1 MLVDLTGRWGAMTR
15 RLSLYVAAVVA
26 AGCISIFLGSTL
38 NGDLDLVS
46 LLFWGAI
53 CLIGEALWLRT
64 MEGQATW
71 AMTATFYMAM
81 AALFNPAH
89 FQITIFVSRG
99 LGDVLFRR
107 SAWYKA
113 IFNGSQF
120 TISVT
125 GAWAVYMLVGGDSS
139 SLLQDITDP
148 RTAAALAA
156 LGVTYFALNTML
168 VSIVVALEQGQSML
182 SAWKRNFGYKSEIA
196 SSATQFVMAVLLA
209 SLYQSV
215 GHVAAVLFLVPLLAI
230 RLADM
235 RYIELQKTH
244 QVLVRSARMAA
255 KGEMAA
261 EVAHEMNNYLAAL
274 SGRAQLLMMGL
285 ERDDNERINEHLNV
299 ILDQAERMS
308 VLTKGLVDFSHKG
321 MKPVPTDLGA
331 LIERTVQFVKP
342 QNRFDGVC
350 FKVSLDRSVPLT
362 SLDPGQVQQVLMN
375 LFTNAADAMKANP
388 EGKTKVIEVNT
399 IHMPQK
405 KQAIVEVID
414 TGPGISETLIE
425 RVFEPTFTTKDTG
438 HGFGLSTSYRII
450 ENHGGHISIQPQED
464 KGAVFHIVLP
474 IKKTRR
480 LSKAA

>member
-1 MLVDLTGRWGAMTR
+1 MTPTFHLAMT
-15 RLSLYVAAVVA
+15 V
-26 AGCISIFLGSTL
+26 
-38 NGDLDLVS
+38 
-46 LLFWGAI
+46 LFKP
-53 CLIGEALWLRT
+53 
-64 MEGQATW
+64 
-71 AMTATFYMAM
+71 AM
-81 AALFNPAH
+81 
-89 FQITIFVSRG
+89 FQPVIFVTSG
-99 LGDVLFRR
+99 LGDILFRKR
-107 SAWYKA
+107 NWYHA
-113 IFNGSQF
+113 VFNGAQF
-120 TISVT
+120 TIAAT
-125 GAWAVYMLVGGDSS
+125 CAWMVYTLVAGGS
-139 SLLQDITDP
+139 SLQLGSLRDP
-148 RTAAALAA
+148 RSLASLVA
-156 LGVTYFALNTML
+156 LGGTHFILNTSM
-168 VSIVVALEQGQSML
+168 VSIAVALDKKL
-182 SAWKRNFGYKSEIA
+182 TIFHAWKRNFGYKSEAA

-399 IHMPQK
+399 IHLPQK
-405 KQAIVEVID
+405 QQAIVEVID
-414 TGPGISETLIE
+414 TGPGISESLIE

-474 IKKTRR
+474 IKKTRK